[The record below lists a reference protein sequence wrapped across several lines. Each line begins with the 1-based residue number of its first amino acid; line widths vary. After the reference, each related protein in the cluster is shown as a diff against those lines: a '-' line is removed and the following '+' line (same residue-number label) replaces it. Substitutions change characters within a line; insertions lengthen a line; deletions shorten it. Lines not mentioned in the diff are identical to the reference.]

1 MYTFGSHGP
10 ERACPGVQ
18 PTGGASGRRLSAAE
32 AGSGEPAA
40 GAWVLTSV
48 STAGQVLPEGESAHH
63 HHHHGFPL
71 VYLGCTSPYA
81 WGSSY
86 CRIPEGLFF
95 LEEGGGWDQ

>member
-1 MYTFGSHGP
+1 MYTFLSHGP
-10 ERACPGVQ
+10 ERACLGVQ

-40 GAWVLTSV
+40 GAWVLTAV

-71 VYLGCTSPYA
+71 CILDALLHMLGRAATA
-81 WGSSY
+81 GFQ
-86 CRIPEGLFF
+86 RAFFF